1 MKRFLLCLVA
11 VGIWTVG
18 AALAD
23 DENVRAAQARLKE
36 SGFYFGEV
44 NGVYNSETSAA
55 LTRYQIRNGLQ
66 ISGWLDAT
74 TAKAL
79 GVGASTPESPRAPE
93 AETWQRLRRP
103 DQQFLADLNARKKVP
118 APPAGA
124 NHAILPAAQVPESD
138 ADGPLRFTLSRERL
152 RDYVA
157 AFVLAGLDPAVDAE
171 LGFFGDRVSY
181 FDQGIVDR
189 EKLRSDLV
197 RYNQRWPQRR
207 FWLAGEVRVEPRPD
221 SRLRVTYPM
230 RFELRNG
237 ARHSKGEVLK
247 TLIVEV
253 TGEDL
258 QIVGVNERRAR

>member
-1 MKRFLLCLVA
+1 MKRLVLCWVA
-11 VGIWTVG
+11 FGICTVS

-23 DENVRAAQARLKE
+23 DNVRAAQARLKE
-36 SGFYFGEV
+36 GGFYYGEV
-44 NGVYNSETSAA
+44 NGVSSSETSAA

-66 ISGWLDAT
+66 ISGRLDPT

-79 GVGASTPESPRAPE
+79 GVGASTTETARAPE
-93 AETWQRLRRP
+93 AETWQRLRRT
-103 DQQFLADLNARKKVP
+103 DQQFLTDLSARKNATPLQPGASDAV
-118 APPAGA
+118 PPAS
-124 NHAILPAAQVPESD
+124 QVPESD
-138 ADGPLRFTLSRERL
+138 ADGPQRFTVSRERL

-157 AFVLAGLDPAVDAE
+157 AFVLAGLDPSVDAE

-197 RYNQRWPQRR
+197 RYNQRWPQRQ

-237 ARHSKGEVLK
+237 ARHSTGKVQK

-258 QIVGVNERRAR
+258 QIVGVNERRAH